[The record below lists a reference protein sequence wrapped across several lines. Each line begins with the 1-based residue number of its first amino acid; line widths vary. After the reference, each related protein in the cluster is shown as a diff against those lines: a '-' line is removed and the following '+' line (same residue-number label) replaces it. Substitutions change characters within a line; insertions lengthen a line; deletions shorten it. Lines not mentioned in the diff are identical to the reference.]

1 VIAISEIVNGIEQKT
16 QLLVAKL
23 AVLEKENASL
33 IEKNQSLL
41 EQNRGLQADLL
52 LRNSEISQL
61 GKQVE
66 SQEGEGVEEYE
77 RKHYL
82 RKEIDQYIQDIDKCI
97 EWLQNA

>member
-1 VIAISEIVNGIEQKT
+1 MVAISEIINGIEQKV
-16 QLLVAKL
+16 QLLTSKVAT
-23 AVLEKENASL
+23 LETQNAEL
-33 IEKNQSLL
+33 TEKNQVLL
-41 EQNRGLQADLL
+41 EQNRTLQADLL

-61 GKQVE
+61 EKQVE
-66 SQEGEGVEEYE
+66 SQEEQDVDVYE

>member
-1 VIAISEIVNGIEQKT
+1 MVAISEIINSIEQRV
-16 QLLVAKL
+16 QLLTSKVV
-23 AVLEKENASL
+23 VLEKQNAEL
-33 IEKNQSLL
+33 IEKNQVLL
-41 EQNRGLQADLL
+41 EQNRTLQADLL

-61 GKQVE
+61 EKQIE
-66 SQEGEGVEEYE
+66 SQDGSGVDVYE